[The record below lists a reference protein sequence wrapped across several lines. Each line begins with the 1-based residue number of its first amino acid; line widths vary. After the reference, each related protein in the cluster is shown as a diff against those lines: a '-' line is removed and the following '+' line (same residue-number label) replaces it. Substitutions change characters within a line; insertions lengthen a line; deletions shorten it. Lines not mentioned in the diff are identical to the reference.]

1 MFKRVMATFL
11 ALVLVLGLSPFGA
24 PALAETPLGTV
35 VFAGLDDAGV
45 TGGAEA
51 NQPQEGAP
59 SDAAESQPIDGAA
72 DGEEDN
78 GSGEDAVPSGDVV
91 ADDGAV
97 SSGQEDTPAEGDDE
111 PDAAEAA
118 PAPAAQSAALADEPD
133 ASDEEPAAE
142 AAPQPRAGVLPIKAY
157 GKGTADTAPVF
168 HALGETVPGS
178 AGPQNGMV
186 SMVGR
191 TSSTPRA
198 TPTCAA
204 STRVW

>member
-1 MFKRVMATFL
+1 MLKRAMATFL

-24 PALAETPLGTV
+24 PALAEMPLGTA

-59 SDAAESQPIDGAA
+59 SDADESQPIDGAA

-78 GSGEDAVPSGDVV
+78 GSGEDAVPSGDGV

-111 PDAAEAA
+111 PDTAEAA
-118 PAPAAQSAALADEPD
+118 PAPAAQPAVLADEPD

-142 AAPQPRAGVLPIKAY
+142 AAPQPRAGVNVINPDARDAAVFAPDTI
-157 GKGTADTAPVF
+157 GKSVKI
-168 HALGETVPGS
+168 
-178 AGPQNGMV
+178 
-186 SMVGR
+186 GR
-191 TSSTPRA
+191 
-198 TPTCAA
+198 A
-204 STRVW
+204 SCRERV